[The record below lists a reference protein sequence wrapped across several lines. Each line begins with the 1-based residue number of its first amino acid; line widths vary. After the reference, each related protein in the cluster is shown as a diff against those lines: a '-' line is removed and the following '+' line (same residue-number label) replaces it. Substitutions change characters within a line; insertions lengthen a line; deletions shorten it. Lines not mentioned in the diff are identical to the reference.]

1 MCSVNA
7 KVFLFS
13 NSQFFPPTTLGRVPQ
28 ISVIFKSS
36 EFTWLCNG
44 SAHLWSHVYAH
55 VLLEGEGKTSLGFQV
70 LKHFNLTTN
79 RLNIF
84 GFLSSLKWK
93 KIRLK

>member
-1 MCSVNA
+1 MA
-7 KVFLFS
+7 
-13 NSQFFPPTTLGRVPQ
+13 QPTPGP
-28 ISVIFKSS
+28 
-36 EFTWLCNG
+36 
-44 SAHLWSHVYAH
+44 HVYAD